1 MDMHDMRINL
11 LRQRMAEEKVDLL
24 TWDPGAHMQWL
35 LGFHPHLDE
44 RPCLLFLSQ
53 NGIAFLM
60 PAFNAMATRETT
72 GLPLYEWTD
81 VDGFKAAL
89 DHLTKDFA
97 IPNNGQIALDET
109 MRADFAALLQDDLPE
124 ATRQFSA
131 STVGALHMRKD
142 EREYLLL
149 KENAGIA
156 DQVMQTV

>member
-1 MDMHDMRINL
+1 
-11 LRQRMAEEKVDLL
+11 
-24 TWDPGAHMQWL
+24 
-35 LGFHPHLDE
+35 
-44 RPCLLFLSQ
+44 
-53 NGIAFLM
+53 
-60 PAFNAMATRETT
+60 MATRETT
-72 GLPLYEWTD
+72 SLPLYEWTD
-81 VDGFKAAL
+81 ADGSKAAL
-89 DHLTKDFA
+89 DHLTKDFS

-124 ATRQFSA
+124 ATRQISA